1 MKQDDYRNMCDE
13 IKLSE
18 EQKDK
23 IWVAA
28 RAKVQT
34 KKENRQ
40 KMGRFAKIAMAA
52 AAIIVFFMVTAMP
65 GIIRNKN
72 TNQPAAQVE
81 KSTEEDNSQTV
92 QVNQEM
98 KYYLLLC
105 FQVVS
110 LKGQMERM
118 VAQIK
123 KQVRM
128 QMQLFWQGWMRAKEK
143 FNLFQ
148 FHVA

>member
-1 MKQDDYRNMCDE
+1 MKQDDYRNMSDE

-52 AAIIVFFMVTAMP
+52 AAIIVFFIVTAMP

-81 KSTEEDNSQTV
+81 KSTKEDNSQTV

-98 KYYLLLC
+98 KYYLLL
-105 FQVVS
+105 
-110 LKGQMERM
+110 
-118 VAQIK
+118 AQIK

>member
-40 KMGRFAKIAMAA
+40 KMGRFAKIAMADYCIFYGDSYA
-52 AAIIVFFMVTAMP
+52 
-65 GIIRNKN
+65 RH
-72 TNQPAAQVE
+72 
-81 KSTEEDNSQTV
+81 
-92 QVNQEM
+92 
-98 KYYLLLC
+98 Y
-105 FQVVS
+105 
-110 LKGQMERM
+110 
-118 VAQIK
+118 K
-123 KQVRM
+123 K
-128 QMQLFWQGWMRAKEK
+128 
-143 FNLFQ
+143 
-148 FHVA
+148 

>member
-65 GIIRNKN
+65 DIIRNRIQISLQHRWKR
-72 TNQPAAQVE
+72 
-81 KSTEEDNSQTV
+81 V
-92 QVNQEM
+92 QR
-98 KYYLLLC
+98 KIIHRPC
-105 FQVVS
+105 
-110 LKGQMERM
+110 K
-118 VAQIK
+118 
-123 KQVRM
+123 
-128 QMQLFWQGWMRAKEK
+128 
-143 FNLFQ
+143 
-148 FHVA
+148 

>member
-40 KMGRFAKIAMAA
+40 KMGTKCDAVQTAKL
-52 AAIIVFFMVTAMP
+52 T
-65 GIIRNKN
+65 
-72 TNQPAAQVE
+72 
-81 KSTEEDNSQTV
+81 
-92 QVNQEM
+92 
-98 KYYLLLC
+98 
-105 FQVVS
+105 
-110 LKGQMERM
+110 
-118 VAQIK
+118 
-123 KQVRM
+123 
-128 QMQLFWQGWMRAKEK
+128 
-143 FNLFQ
+143 
-148 FHVA
+148 

>member
-34 KKENRQ
+34 KKKIGKRWAD
-40 KMGRFAKIAMAA
+40 FAKIAMAA
-52 AAIIVFFMVTAMP
+52 AAIIVFFIVTAMP
-65 GIIRNKN
+65 GITRNKN

-81 KSTEEDNSQTV
+81 KSTKEDNSQTV
-92 QVNQEM
+92 PSKSRNE
-98 KYYLLLC
+98 
-105 FQVVS
+105 
-110 LKGQMERM
+110 
-118 VAQIK
+118 I
-123 KQVRM
+123 
-128 QMQLFWQGWMRAKEK
+128 LFVTWNGWSHR
-143 FNLFQ
+143 
-148 FHVA
+148 